1 VLYVEPPH
9 RPQKE
14 KKDLMKTKTYEAM
27 VLLDN
32 ALVRED
38 WKKAKATVTDTL
50 TKYGASIVTCRRY
63 DEKKLAYQIKGKNR
77 GTFVLCYF
85 TQEKDTMAE
94 IRREWE
100 LNEKVLRSLIL
111 RVEEVPATEHELAA
125 AENNADFVVPAP
137 PPDDMVE
144 EEEPIIDPVPLD
156 EIMVPDLNDVDL
168 DSKA

>member
-1 VLYVEPPH
+1 
-9 RPQKE
+9 
-14 KKDLMKTKTYEAM
+14 MSKTYESM

-50 TKYGASIVTCRRY
+50 SKYGATVLTCRRF
-63 DEKKLAYQIKGKNR
+63 DEKKLAYPIRGKNR
-77 GTFVLCYF
+77 GTFVICYF
-85 TQEKDTMAE
+85 SLEKDSMAE

-100 LNEKVLRSLIL
+100 LNEKVLRTLIL
-111 RVEEVPATEHELAA
+111 RADEVPATEHELAA
-125 AENNADFVVPAP
+125 AENAADFVVPAP

-144 EEEPIIDPVPLD
+144 EETPVVDAPPAD

-168 DSKA
+168 EPKAKA